1 MKPKTNKKLKTFSL
15 NQVFYFSLSEINEA
29 HLESLANVTLNDNE
43 NMAALLDDVTIERTS
58 SGRASNSVDSALLLK
73 MPTSHGYAI
82 NNQEAPRADHDLII
96 SGAQDSFN
104 FKTVSNDVTRIGLPS
119 HLGRIKS
126 IYNMDIY
133 V

>member
-1 MKPKTNKKLKTFSL
+1 MKTSSLSQVLHFSL
-15 NQVFYFSLSEINEA
+15 NEINET

-58 SGRASNSVDSALLLK
+58 SGRAANSVDSALLLK
-73 MPTSHGYAI
+73 MPTTHGYAI
-82 NNQEAPRADHDLII
+82 NNQEAPRTDHDLII

-104 FKTVSNDVTRIGLPS
+104 FKTVSNDVTRIGLPT

-126 IYNMDIY
+126 IFNMDIY
-133 V
+133 MYV